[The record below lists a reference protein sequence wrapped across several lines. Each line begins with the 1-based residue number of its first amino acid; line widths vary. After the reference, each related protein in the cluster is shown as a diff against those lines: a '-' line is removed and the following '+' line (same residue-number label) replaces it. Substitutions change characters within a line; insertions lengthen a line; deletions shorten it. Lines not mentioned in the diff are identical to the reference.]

1 MLWPDV
7 ITAAVGI
14 TFKVR
19 ATKQYLKSAL
29 MNTEGSV
36 CTIDI
41 HLIFSA
47 RAAALAMSALI
58 PYAVRHTCVAQETTA
73 YKNLLDAN
81 LIPIIFSRLAKL
93 NYSRVQNSKFC
104 ILFEK
109 F

>member
-1 MLWPDV
+1 M
-7 ITAAVGI
+7 
-14 TFKVR
+14 K
-19 ATKQYLKSAL
+19 
-29 MNTEGSV
+29 TEEPV

-47 RAAALAMSALI
+47 RAAVLAMRALV
-58 PYAVRHTCVAQETTA
+58 PYALCHTRTCVAQETTA